1 MLINP
6 LLARGAVGPRH
17 SRAHSEADV
26 GAGGLQLLVDGAELA
41 LVAKVRLQPV
51 VHVAAMR
58 LLLLLLLVPAIAFLA
73 VGYVLCVMISGGV

>member
-51 VHVAAMR
+51 VHVAALR
-58 LLLLLLLVPAIAFLA
+58 LLLLLLLVLLLLLFSRS
-73 VGYVLCVMISGGV
+73 GMCYVL